1 MTVNEKVNKIIDQCK
16 EIGDQI
22 EDMKNQIR
30 IDLVKEFNRE

>member
-30 IDLVKEFNRE
+30 IINELKEYV